1 MRFGL
6 FSSAEAGGDAAGAGR
21 GQGVRNYI
29 EYNVEAEAL
38 GYHSTFL
45 VEHHFTGWSQVSA
58 TLQLLNWVAAR
69 TTTLRVGTAVMVLPW
84 HNPVLLAEQA
94 ATLDVLSGGRL
105 DLGVGKGYRYTEFKG
120 FGIPIEEADARFEE
134 ALAILATAWTSP
146 ERFSYQGPFWK
157 FDDIVVEPAPLQQP
171 HPPLWMGAASS
182 ASIQRVANRGY
193 NLLLDQYAS
202 PEALGQ
208 RIALFRSEVERRGH
222 VFDPMNVVVARDL
235 YVAKNRLDKE
245 EALRRH
251 RAAQQRTLAVSRDP
265 NRPGG
270 SHILFYDHAGS
281 DTENSML
288 YGTHDDIA
296 DKLTSLQRVGI
307 KYVILNIGGM
317 SRDSLRAFAGEIMP
331 AFADGPSRERPPIGR
346 FGPLA

>member
-6 FSSAEAGGDAAGAGR
+6 FSSAEAGGDAAGRRKRAR
-21 GQGVRNYI
+21 IPQLHRI
-29 EYNVEAEAL
+29 QHRSRSARL
-38 GYHSTFL
+38 SQHFL

-146 ERFSYQGPFWK
+146 ERFSYHGPFWK
-157 FDDIVVEPAPLQQP
+157 FDDIVVEPAPLQKP
-171 HPPLWMGAASS
+171 HPRFGWAPRAPVNPAGGH
-182 ASIQRVANRGY
+182 RGY
-193 NLLLDQYAS
+193 NLMLDQYAS

-208 RIALFRSEVERRGH
+208 RIALFRSEVERRGR

-251 RAAQQRTLAVSRDP
+251 RAAQQRTLTVSRT
-265 NRPGG
+265 
-270 SHILFYDHAGS
+270 L
-281 DTENSML
+281 
-288 YGTHDDIA
+288 IA
-296 DKLTSLQRVGI
+296 
-307 KYVILNIGGM
+307 
-317 SRDSLRAFAGEIMP
+317 RADRI
-331 AFADGPSRERPPIGR
+331 SV
-346 FGPLA
+346 L